1 MEEKRQNRRKRQNR
15 KIQMAKMFL
24 GILLAVCVLNLVWPD
39 REFSES
45 ENRMLEQR
53 PEFSL
58 SGVESGR
65 FMEQYE
71 TYQARNTIRTGVGS
85 TWS

>member
-1 MEEKRQNRRKRQNR
+1 
-15 KIQMAKMFL
+15 MFL
-24 GILLAVCVLNLVWPD
+24 GILLVVCALNLVWPD

-45 ENRMLEQR
+45 ENRILEQR

-65 FMEQYE
+65 FMEQ
-71 TYQARNTIRTGVGS
+71 
-85 TWS
+85 